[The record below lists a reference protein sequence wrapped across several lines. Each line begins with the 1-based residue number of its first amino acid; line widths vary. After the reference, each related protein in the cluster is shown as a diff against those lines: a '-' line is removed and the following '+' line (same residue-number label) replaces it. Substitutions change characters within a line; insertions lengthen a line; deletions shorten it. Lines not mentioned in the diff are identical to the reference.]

1 MDLPHILGRN
11 VRQARLQKG
20 MSQEEL
26 AFQADMKRSYL
37 SVEVRGA
44 SRQNALE
51 AIFHIAARRFDFTKR
66 RPRPSI
72 SSPTIFFSRSITVR
86 LKSI

>member
-20 MSQEEL
+20 VSQEEL

-37 SVEVRGA
+37 SDLERGVR
-44 SRQNALE
+44 N
-51 AIFHIAARRFDFTKR
+51 
-66 RPRPSI
+66 PSI
-72 SSPTIFFSRSITVR
+72 KAIGRLASALGVEPSSLLVGSTPDSE
-86 LKSI
+86 

>member
-20 MSQEEL
+20 ISQEEL

-37 SVEVRGA
+37 SDLERGVR
-44 SRQNALE
+44 N
-51 AIFHIAARRFDFTKR
+51 
-66 RPRPSI
+66 PSI
-72 SSPTIFFSRSITVR
+72 KAIGRLASALGVEPSSLLVGSTPDSE
-86 LKSI
+86 

>member
-11 VRQARLQKG
+11 VRQARLEKG

-37 SVEVRGA
+37 SDLERGVR
-44 SRQNALE
+44 N
-51 AIFHIAARRFDFTKR
+51 
-66 RPRPSI
+66 PSI
-72 SSPTIFFSRSITVR
+72 KAIGRLASALGVEPSSLLVGSTPDSE
-86 LKSI
+86 

>member
-20 MSQEEL
+20 VSQEEL

-37 SVEVRGA
+37 SDLERGVR
-44 SRQNALE
+44 N
-51 AIFHIAARRFDFTKR
+51 
-66 RPRPSI
+66 PSI
-72 SSPTIFFSRSITVR
+72 KAIGRHASALGVEPSSLLVGSTPDSE
-86 LKSI
+86 

>member
-1 MDLPHILGRN
+1 VTASSLAIASIAAMDLPHILGRN

-37 SVEVRGA
+37 SDLERGVR
-44 SRQNALE
+44 N
-51 AIFHIAARRFDFTKR
+51 
-66 RPRPSI
+66 PSI
-72 SSPTIFFSRSITVR
+72 KAIGRLASALGVEPSSLFVGSTPDRE
-86 LKSI
+86 

>member
-37 SVEVRGA
+37 SDLERGVR
-44 SRQNALE
+44 N
-51 AIFHIAARRFDFTKR
+51 
-66 RPRPSI
+66 PSI
-72 SSPTIFFSRSITVR
+72 KAIGRLASALGVEPSSLLVGSTPDSE
-86 LKSI
+86 